1 MPEKNKL
8 IKRQRRRRTETKAE
22 TFLHDRQIAAQIQDH
37 APGAWAAFVDA
48 YGPRLHR
55 LARRYAPCEADAED
69 LTQEVFIALYQSLPS
84 FRGEASLA
92 TWSYRVA
99 LNRCLKHAA
108 KARPVTVPYQD
119 ARDQP
124 APDAL
129 GPAHQSA
136 RRELSSEI
144 ETALEALS
152 PSHRDAV
159 ILHELHEM
167 TYAECA
173 AVLGVPVGTVK
184 SRLSTAFRRLRE
196 SLGDY
201 VLSDTLPESA
211 P

>member
-1 MPEKNKL
+1 M
-8 IKRQRRRRTETKAE
+8 
-22 TFLHDRQIAAQIQDH
+22 HDRQLADQIQKRI
-37 APGAWAAFVDA
+37 PGAWAAFVDT

-69 LTQEVFIALYQSLPS
+69 LTQEIFVALYQSLS
-84 FRGEASLA
+84 HFRGESSLA
-92 TWSYRVA
+92 TWSYQVA
-99 LNRCLKHAA
+99 LNHCLKYAGRP
-108 KARPVTVPYQD
+108 RPVTVPYDD
-119 ARDQP
+119 ARGQP
-124 APDAL
+124 APDIL

-136 RRELSSEI
+136 RRELSGQLDS
-144 ETALEALS
+144 ALADLS
-152 PSHRDAV
+152 PGHRDAV

-184 SRLSTAFRRLRE
+184 SRLSTAFRRLRV
-196 SLGDY
+196 SLSGY

>member
-1 MPEKNKL
+1 M
-8 IKRQRRRRTETKAE
+8 
-22 TFLHDRQIAAQIQDH
+22 HDRQLAHQIQDRV
-37 APGAWAAFVDA
+37 PGAWAAFVDA

-55 LARRYAPCEADAED
+55 LARRHAACEADAED
-69 LTQEVFIALYQSLPS
+69 LTQEIFVALYQSLPN
-84 FRGEASLA
+84 FRGASSLA

-99 LNRCLKHAA
+99 LNHCLKHAA

-119 ARDQP
+119 AREQP

-129 GPAHQSA
+129 GPAFQSA
-136 RRELSSEI
+136 RRELSGQI
-144 ETALEALS
+144 EAALEALS
-152 PSHRDAV
+152 PGHRDAV

-196 SLGDY
+196 SLGGY
-201 VLSDTLPESA
+201 VLSDTRPESA

>member
-1 MPEKNKL
+1 M
-8 IKRQRRRRTETKAE
+8 
-22 TFLHDRQIAAQIQDH
+22 HDRQLANQLQGH
-37 APGAWAAFVDA
+37 HPGAWAAFVDL

-69 LTQEVFIALYQSLPS
+69 LTQEIFVALYQSLAN
-84 FRGEASLA
+84 FRGDSSLA

-99 LNRCLKHAA
+99 LNHCLKHAA
-108 KARPVTVPYQD
+108 KARPVTVPYDD
-119 ARDQP
+119 AHDQ
-124 APDAL
+124 AVPDAL
-129 GPAHQSA
+129 SPVNQSA
-136 RRELSSEI
+136 RRELSGQI
-144 ETALEALS
+144 ETALGNLS

-173 AVLGVPVGTVK
+173 AVLGIPVGTVK

-196 SLGDY
+196 SLGGY
-201 VLSDTLPESA
+201 ILSDTLPESA

>member
-1 MPEKNKL
+1 ML
-8 IKRQRRRRTETKAE
+8 
-22 TFLHDRQIAAQIQDH
+22 DRQLVQQIKAHD
-37 APGAWAAFVDA
+37 PGAWAAFVDT

-69 LTQEVFIALYQSLPS
+69 LTQEIFVALYQSLPN

-92 TWSYRVA
+92 TWSYRVG
-99 LNRCLKHAA
+99 LNHCLKQTS
-108 KARPVTVPYQD
+108 KPRPATVPYDD
-119 ARDQP
+119 AREEP

-129 GPAHQSA
+129 GPASQSA
-136 RRELSSEI
+136 RRELSGQI
-144 ETALEALS
+144 ETALDNLS

-173 AVLGVPVGTVK
+173 AVLGVPIGTVK
-184 SRLSTAFRRLRE
+184 SRLSTAFRRLRL
-196 SLGDY
+196 SLSGY

>member
-1 MPEKNKL
+1 M
-8 IKRQRRRRTETKAE
+8 
-22 TFLHDRQIAAQIQDH
+22 HDRQLAAQIQNH
-37 APGAWAAFVDA
+37 VPGAWAAFVDL

-55 LARRYAPCEADAED
+55 LARRYAPCDADAED
-69 LTQEVFIALYQSLPS
+69 LTQEIFVALYQSLPS
-84 FRGEASLA
+84 FRGESSLA

-99 LNRCLKHAA
+99 LNHCLKHAA
-108 KARPVTVPYQD
+108 KGRPVTVPYDD
-119 ARDQP
+119 ARAEA

-136 RRELSSEI
+136 HRELSGQI

-152 PSHRDAV
+152 SSHRDAV

-184 SRLSTAFRRLRE
+184 SRLSTAFRRLRV
-196 SLGDY
+196 SLSGY

>member
-1 MPEKNKL
+1 MHP
-8 IKRQRRRRTETKAE
+8 
-22 TFLHDRQIAAQIQDH
+22 DRQTAQHIQNRD
-37 APGAWAAFVDA
+37 PDAWAAFVDT

-55 LARRYAPCEADAED
+55 LARRYAPGETDAED
-69 LTQEVFIALYQSLPS
+69 LTQEVFVALYQSIGS

-92 TWSYRVA
+92 TWSYRIA
-99 LNRCLKHAA
+99 LNHCLKYAA
-108 KARPVTVPYQD
+108 KTRPVTVPYEE
-119 ARDQP
+119 AREMP
-124 APDAL
+124 APDIYSPSHL
-129 GPAHQSA
+129 SA

-144 ETALEALS
+144 DTALSHLS
-152 PSHRDAV
+152 PSHRDTV

-173 AVLGVPVGTVK
+173 AVLGVPIGTVK

-196 SLGDY
+196 SLGGY

>member
-1 MPEKNKL
+1 MS
-8 IKRQRRRRTETKAE
+8 
-22 TFLHDRQIAAQIQDH
+22 DRQLAAQIQNH
-37 APGAWAAFVDA
+37 APGAWAAFVDL

-69 LTQEVFIALYQSLPS
+69 LTQEIFVALYQSLPS
-84 FRGEASLA
+84 FRGESSLA

-99 LNRCLKHAA
+99 LNHCLKHAA
-108 KARPVTVPYQD
+108 KAKLITVPYDD
-119 ARDQP
+119 AREQP
-124 APDAL
+124 APDRL
-129 GPAHQSA
+129 GPAYQSA
-136 RRELSSEI
+136 RRELSGQLNS
-144 ETALEALS
+144 ALADLS
-152 PSHRDAV
+152 PGHRDAV

-184 SRLSTAFRRLRE
+184 SRLSTAFRRLRV
-196 SLGDY
+196 SLSGY

>member
-1 MPEKNKL
+1 M
-8 IKRQRRRRTETKAE
+8 
-22 TFLHDRQIAAQIQDH
+22 HDRQIAAQIQNH
-37 APGAWAAFVDA
+37 APGAWAAFVDL

-69 LTQEVFIALYQSLPS
+69 LTQKVFVALYQSLPS
-84 FRGEASLA
+84 FRGESSLA

-99 LNRCLKHAA
+99 LNHCLKHAG
-108 KARPVTVPYQD
+108 KARPVTVPYDD
-119 ARDQP
+119 ALTQP
-124 APDAL
+124 APDTSS
-129 GPAHQSA
+129 PAHQSA
-136 RRELSSEI
+136 RRELSGQI
-144 ETALEALS
+144 ETALENLS

-159 ILHELHEM
+159 ILHELHGM

-173 AVLGVPVGTVK
+173 AVLGIPVGTVK

-196 SLGDY
+196 SLGGY